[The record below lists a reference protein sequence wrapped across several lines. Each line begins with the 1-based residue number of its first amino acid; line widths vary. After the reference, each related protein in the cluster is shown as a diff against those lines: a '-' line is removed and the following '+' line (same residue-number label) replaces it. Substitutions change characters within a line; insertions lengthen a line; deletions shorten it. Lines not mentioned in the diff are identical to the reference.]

1 MLLSAKLDSGSQ
13 IMRIRKALV
22 ALIIAAAPMMSA
34 TQSPAPPPIAPP
46 PNAPPPVAPLLEGIG
61 PLHFPISTVEPK
73 AQRYFNQA
81 LTLAFGFNH
90 AEAVRSFRAAAAL
103 DPTCGICFAGAALAL
118 GPNINA
124 PMSEEAIAPAWK
136 AVEFARAR
144 RHHETDRER
153 DYIDAIVVRYSEDG
167 EDRAALD
174 AAFSEAMGALAAK
187 YPDDLHALTLYAE
200 SLMDR
205 MPWAYWNDDGTPQEM
220 TPTLVEALEK
230 VLAED
235 PEHPGAAHLYIHAME
250 QFTPKKAEAAADR
263 LGDLVPVAGH
273 LVHMPSH
280 IYLRL
285 GRYHDAVITN
295 QRAAAADEDYIA
307 QCNAQGL
314 YRAAYYP
321 HNLHFLWYAAM
332 MEGQRGLALATAE
345 RLRERVPVEV
355 ARAMGAIQAY
365 LPVRMF
371 TFARFGMWDE
381 ALAEPPEA
389 DGLPY
394 AAAMWHY
401 GRGLAFAAKG
411 DGESARAELAA
422 LEATRDS
429 PEFDLVVLRQAGI
442 SGKLVDIAANLV
454 RAGVEKHL
462 GNTGRE
468 VELLREAVDIQLT
481 LPYSEPPFWHYPVR
495 QSLGTA
501 LLRQGDAEA
510 ARAVFEADLVEF
522 PENGWSLHGLRH
534 TLARTDDSVATVD
547 DRLNAAWR
555 YSDIAPTSGW

>member
-1 MLLSAKLDSGSQ
+1 MLQTAELDIGSQ
-13 IMRIRKALV
+13 IMHISKTLIAIIFAATPMV
-22 ALIIAAAPMMSA
+22 AANQPAA
-34 TQSPAPPPIAPP
+34 PPIAP
-46 PNAPPPVAPLLEGIG
+46 LLQGIG

-103 DPTCGICFAGAALAL
+103 DPTCGICYAGQALAL

-136 AVEFARAR
+136 AVEFARAQ

-153 DYIDAIVVRYSEDG
+153 DYIDAITARYSENG

-174 AAFSEAMGALAAK
+174 AAFSEAMAALAAK

-205 MPWAYWNDDGTPQEM
+205 MPWAYWNDDGTPKEI
-220 TPTLVEALEK
+220 TPTLVEALET
-230 VLAED
+230 VLAAD

-250 QFTPKKAEAAADR
+250 QFTPNKAEEAADR
-263 LGDLVPVAGH
+263 LGGLVPVAGH

-285 GRYHDAVITN
+285 GRYHDAVIAN
-295 QRAAAADEDYIA
+295 QQAAAADEDYIA

-314 YRAAYYP
+314 YPAAYYP

-332 MEGQRGLALATAE
+332 MEGQRGLSLATAD

-355 ARAMGAIQAY
+355 ARQMGAIQAY

-381 ALAEPPEA
+381 ALAEAPEA
-389 DGLPY
+389 EGLPY
-394 AAAMWHY
+394 ATAMWHY
-401 GRGLAFAAKG
+401 GRGLALAAKG
-411 DGESARAELAA
+411 DVESARAELAA

-429 PEFDLVVLRQAGI
+429 DEFDLVVLRRAEI
-442 SGKLVDIAANLV
+442 SRNLVDIAANLV
-454 RAGVEKHL
+454 RAGIEKQL
-462 GNTGRE
+462 GNTERE

-481 LPYSEPPFWHYPVR
+481 LPYSEPPFWHFPVR
-495 QSLGTA
+495 QALGTA
-501 LLRQGDAEA
+501 LIRNRDLQA
-510 ARAVFEADLVEF
+510 AQEVFAADLVEF
-522 PENGWSLHGLRH
+522 PENGWSLHGLREA
-534 TLARTDDSVATVD
+534 LAGDGEPVAGVD
-547 DRLNAAWR
+547 ARLKLAWR
-555 YSDIAPTSGW
+555 NSDIAPGTGW

>member
-1 MLLSAKLDSGSQ
+1 
-13 IMRIRKALV
+13 MRTGKALV
-22 ALIIAAAPMMSA
+22 TLIFAAIPLAAAA
-34 TQSPAPPPIAPP
+34 QPASTPPI
-46 PNAPPPVAPLLEGIG
+46 APLLEGIG

-103 DPTCGICFAGAALAL
+103 DPTCGICYAGQALAL
-118 GPNINA
+118 GPNINM
-124 PMSEEAIAPAWK
+124 PMSEDAIAPAWK
-136 AVEFARAR
+136 AVEKALAQ

-153 DYIDAIVVRYSEDG
+153 DYIDAIAVRYSEDG
-167 EDRAALD
+167 KDRDALD
-174 AAFSEAMGALAAK
+174 AAFSEAMAALAVK
-187 YPDDLHALTLYAE
+187 YPDDLHAQTLYAE

-205 MPWAYWNDDGTPQEM
+205 MPWAYWNDDGTPKEM
-220 TPTLVEALEK
+220 TPTLVAALER
-230 VLAED
+230 VLAAD

-263 LGDLVPVAGH
+263 LGGLVPVAGH

-285 GRYHDAVITN
+285 GRYHDAVTAN
-295 QRAAAADEDYIA
+295 ERAAAADEDYIA

-314 YRAAYYP
+314 YPAAYYP

-332 MEGQRGLALATAE
+332 MEGQRGLALATAA
-345 RLRERVPVEV
+345 RLRERVPVQV
-355 ARAMGAIQAY
+355 AREMGAIQAY

-389 DGLPY
+389 EGLPY
-394 AAAMWHY
+394 ATAMWHY

-411 DGESARAELAA
+411 DVDSAQGELAA
-422 LEATRDS
+422 LQAARDS
-429 PEFDLVVLRQAGI
+429 DRFDLVVLRRRAEI
-442 SGKLVDIAANLV
+442 SRKLVDIAANLV
-454 RAGVEKHL
+454 RAGIEKHL

-468 VELLREAVDIQLT
+468 VELLREAVDIQIT
-481 LPYSEPPFWHYPVR
+481 LPYSEPPFWHFPVR
-495 QSLGTA
+495 QALGTA
-501 LLRQGDAEA
+501 LLRQGDADA
-510 ARAVFEADLVEF
+510 ARAVFEADLAEF
-522 PENGWSLHGLRH
+522 PENGWSLHGLRVA
-534 TLARTDDSVATVD
+534 LAGSGRSTGDVER
-547 DRLNAAWR
+547 RLKAAWQ
-555 YSDIAPTSGW
+555 YSDIEPGTAW

>member
-1 MLLSAKLDSGSQ
+1 MLRTAALDSGSQ
-13 IMRIRKALV
+13 IMHISKTLIAIIFAATPMV
-22 ALIIAAAPMMSA
+22 AAN
-34 TQSPAPPPIAPP
+34 QPAVPPIAP
-46 PNAPPPVAPLLEGIG
+46 LLQGIG

-103 DPTCGICFAGAALAL
+103 DPTCGICYAGQALAL

-136 AVEFARAR
+136 AVEFARAQ

-153 DYIDAIVVRYSEDG
+153 DYIDAIAARYSENG

-174 AAFSEAMGALAAK
+174 AAFSEAMAALAAK

-205 MPWAYWNDDGTPQEM
+205 MPWAYWKDDGTPKEM
-220 TPTLVEALEK
+220 TPTLVEALET

-250 QFTPKKAEAAADR
+250 QFTPNKAEEAADR
-263 LGDLVPVAGH
+263 LGGLVPVAGH

-285 GRYHDAVITN
+285 GRYHDAVIAN
-295 QRAAAADEDYIA
+295 QQAAASDEDYIA

-314 YRAAYYP
+314 YPAAYYP

-332 MEGQRGLALATAE
+332 MEGQRGLALATAD

-355 ARAMGAIQAY
+355 ARQMGAIQAY

-389 DGLPY
+389 EGLPY
-394 AAAMWHY
+394 ATAMWHY
-401 GRGLAFAAKG
+401 GRGLALAAKG
-411 DGESARAELAA
+411 DSESARAELAA

-429 PEFDLVVLRQAGI
+429 DEFDLVVLRRAEI
-442 SGKLVDIAANLV
+442 SRNLVDIAANLV
-454 RAGVEKHL
+454 RAGIEKQL
-462 GNTGRE
+462 GNTERE

-481 LPYSEPPFWHYPVR
+481 LPYSEPPFWHFPVR
-495 QSLGTA
+495 QALGTA
-501 LLRQGDAEA
+501 LIRNRDLQA
-510 ARAVFEADLVEF
+510 AQEVFAADLVEF
-522 PENGWSLHGLRH
+522 PENGWSLHGLRQA
-534 TLARTDDSVATVD
+534 LAGDGEPVAGVD
-547 DRLNAAWR
+547 ARLKLAWR
-555 YSDIAPTSGW
+555 HSDIAPGTGW

>member
-1 MLLSAKLDSGSQ
+1 MHIGK
-13 IMRIRKALV
+13 IFV
-22 ALIIAAAPMMSA
+22 ALIFATTPMAAAAQP
-34 TQSPAPPPIAPP
+34 TDPPPI
-46 PNAPPPVAPLLEGIG
+46 APLLEGIG
-61 PLHFPISTVEPK
+61 PLHFPISTEVPK
-73 AQRYFNQA
+73 AQPYFNQA

-103 DPTCGICFAGAALAL
+103 DPTCGICYAGAALAL

-124 PMSEEAIAPAWK
+124 PMSEEAIEPAWK
-136 AVEFARAR
+136 AVRLARAQ
-144 RHHETDRER
+144 RHHETDPER
-153 DYIDAIVVRYSEDG
+153 DYIDAIAVRYSEDG
-167 EDRAALD
+167 EDRAGLD

-205 MPWAYWNDDGTPQEM
+205 IPWAYWNDDGTPKEM
-220 TPTLVEALEK
+220 TPDLVAALEK
-230 VLAED
+230 VLIGE

-250 QFTPKKAEAAADR
+250 EFTPKKAEAAADR

-280 IYLRL
+280 VYLRL
-285 GRYHDAVITN
+285 GRYHDAVIAN
-295 QRAAAADEDYIA
+295 ERAAAADEDYIA

-314 YRAAYYP
+314 YPAAYYP

-332 MEGQRGLALATAE
+332 MEGRRGLALATAE

-355 ARAMGAIQAY
+355 AREMGAIQAY

-381 ALAEPPEA
+381 ALAEPAEA

-394 AAAMWHY
+394 AAAMRHY

-411 DGESARAELAA
+411 DVEAARAELAA

-429 PEFDLVVLRQAGI
+429 AEFDLVVLRRAGI
-442 SGKLVDIAANLV
+442 SGKLVDIAANLLK
-454 RAGVEKHL
+454 AGIEKHL

-510 ARAVFEADLVEF
+510 AREVFEADLVEF
-522 PENGWSLHGLRH
+522 PGNGWSLHGLRQVL
-534 TLARTDDSVATVD
+534 TLGGDSMGEVDAR
-547 DRLNAAWR
+547 LQAAWQ
-555 YSDIAPTSGW
+555 YSDIAPGTGW

>member
-1 MLLSAKLDSGSQ
+1 M
-13 IMRIRKALV
+13 
-22 ALIIAAAPMMSA
+22 
-34 TQSPAPPPIAPP
+34 
-46 PNAPPPVAPLLEGIG
+46 
-61 PLHFPISTVEPK
+61 
-73 AQRYFNQA
+73 
-81 LTLAFGFNH
+81 
-90 AEAVRSFRAAAAL
+90 RSFRAAAAL
-103 DPTCGICFAGAALAL
+103 DPTCGICYAGQALAL

-136 AVEFARAR
+136 AVKFARAQ

-153 DYIDAIVVRYSEDG
+153 DYIDAIAARYSENG

-174 AAFSEAMGALAAK
+174 AAFSEAMAALAAK

-205 MPWAYWNDDGTPQEM
+205 MPWAYWKDDGTPKEM
-220 TPTLVEALEK
+220 TPTLVEALET
-230 VLAED
+230 VLAAD

-250 QFTPKKAEAAADR
+250 QFTPNKAEEAAER
-263 LGDLVPVAGH
+263 LGGLVPVAGH

-285 GRYHDAVITN
+285 GRYHDAVIAN
-295 QRAAAADEDYIA
+295 QQAAASDEDYIA

-314 YRAAYYP
+314 YPAAYYP

-332 MEGQRGLALATAE
+332 MEGQRGLTLATAD

-355 ARAMGAIQAY
+355 ARQMGAIQAY

-389 DGLPY
+389 EGLPY

-401 GRGLAFAAKG
+401 GRGLALAAKG
-411 DGESARAELAA
+411 DVESARAELAA

-429 PEFDLVVLRQAGI
+429 DEFDLVVLRRAEI
-442 SGKLVDIAANLV
+442 SRNLVDIAANLV
-454 RAGVEKHL
+454 RAGIEKQL
-462 GNTGRE
+462 GNTERE

-481 LPYSEPPFWHYPVR
+481 LPYSEPPFWHFPVR
-495 QSLGTA
+495 QALGTA
-501 LLRQGDAEA
+501 LIRNGDLQA
-510 ARAVFEADLVEF
+510 AQEVFAADLVEF
-522 PENGWSLHGLRH
+522 PENGWSLHGLREA
-534 TLARTDDSVATVD
+534 LAGDGEPVAGVD
-547 DRLNAAWR
+547 ARLKLAWR
-555 YSDIAPTSGW
+555 HSDIAPGTGW

>member
-1 MLLSAKLDSGSQ
+1 MHIG
-13 IMRIRKALV
+13 KAL
-22 ALIIAAAPMMSA
+22 ATLTFAAIPLAAAAQPAS
-34 TQSPAPPPIAPP
+34 TSPI
-46 PNAPPPVAPLLEGIG
+46 APLLEGIG

-90 AEAVRSFRAAAAL
+90 AEAVRSFRAAAVL
-103 DPTCGICFAGAALAL
+103 DPACGICYAGQALAL
-118 GPNINA
+118 GPNINM
-124 PMSEEAIAPAWK
+124 PMSEDAIAPAWK
-136 AVEFARAR
+136 AVEMALAQ

-153 DYIDAIVVRYSEDG
+153 DYIDAIAARYSEDG
-167 EDRAALD
+167 KDREALD
-174 AAFSEAMGALAAK
+174 AAFSGAMEALAAK
-187 YPDDLHALTLYAE
+187 YPDDLHAQTLYAE

-205 MPWAYWNDDGTPQEM
+205 MPWAYWSDDGTPKEM
-220 TPTLVEALEK
+220 TPTLVEALER
-230 VLAED
+230 VLAAD

-285 GRYHDAVITN
+285 GRYHDAVIAN
-295 QRAAAADEDYIA
+295 ERAAAADEDYIA

-314 YRAAYYP
+314 YPAAYYP

-332 MEGQRGLALATAE
+332 MEGRRGLALATAD
-345 RLRERVPVEV
+345 RLRERVPVQV
-355 ARAMGAIQAY
+355 AREMGAIQAY

-389 DGLPY
+389 EGLPY
-394 AAAMWHY
+394 ATAMWHY

-411 DGESARAELAA
+411 DVYSAQGELAA
-422 LEATRDS
+422 LQATRDS
-429 PEFDLVVLRQAGI
+429 DKFDLVVLRRQAEI
-442 SGKLVDIAANLV
+442 SRKLVDIAANLV
-454 RAGVEKHL
+454 RAGIEKHL

-481 LPYSEPPFWHYPVR
+481 LPYSEPPFWHFPVR
-495 QSLGTA
+495 QALGTA
-501 LLRQGDAEA
+501 LLREGDAEA
-510 ARAVFEADLVEF
+510 ARAVFEADLAEF
-522 PENGWSLHGLRH
+522 PENGWSLHGLRAA
-534 TLARTDDSVATVD
+534 LAGSGRSTGDVER
-547 DRLNAAWR
+547 RLEAAWQ
-555 YSDIAPTSGW
+555 YSDIEPVTAW